1 MEIIKLKGNTNRGI
15 HYLSP
20 VTPVEEHPDERW
32 YKFITQYPYRIFNDI
47 KTKLPHEIQ
56 FSWGPTL
63 TVGETD
69 PQIGMTLKEICPCIN
84 NDDIGYILIFDYD
97 ISGNEE
103 TGTVSQ

>member
-47 KTKLPHEIQ
+47 KTNLFI
-56 FSWGPTL
+56 SS
-63 TVGETD
+63 
-69 PQIGMTLKEICPCIN
+69 
-84 NDDIGYILIFDYD
+84 LIFSPIFTDLLK
-97 ISGNEE
+97 SL
-103 TGTVSQ
+103 

>member
-1 MEIIKLKGNTNRGI
+1 MEAIKLKGNTNRGI

-20 VTPVEEHPDERW
+20 VTPIEEHSDERW

-63 TVGETD
+63 TVGEID
-69 PQIGMTLKEICPCIN
+69 PQIGMMLKEICPCIN

-97 ISGNEE
+97 ISGNNE
-103 TGTVSQ
+103 TGIIS

>member
-1 MEIIKLKGNTNRGI
+1 MEVIKLKGYTNRGI

-20 VTPVEEHPDERW
+20 VTPVKEHPDERW

-63 TVGETD
+63 VVGETD
-69 PQIGMTLKEICPCIN
+69 SQIGMRLKEICPCVN
-84 NDDIGYILIFDYD
+84 NDDLGFILIFDYD
-97 ISGNEE
+97 NQGQDSIC
-103 TGTVSQ
+103 V

>member
-20 VTPVEEHPDERW
+20 VTPVEEHSDERW

-63 TVGETD
+63 TVGEID
-69 PQIGMTLKEICPCIN
+69 PQIGMMLKEICPCIN

-97 ISGNEE
+97 ISGNKE
-103 TGTVSQ
+103 TRVVSQ

>member
-1 MEIIKLKGNTNRGI
+1 MEIIKVKGNTNRGI

-20 VTPVEEHPDERW
+20 VTPVEEHSDERW

-63 TVGETD
+63 TVGEVD
-69 PQIGMTLKEICPCIN
+69 PQIGMMLKEICPCIN

-103 TGTVSQ
+103 TGTV

>member
-63 TVGETD
+63 TVGEIA
-69 PQIGMTLKEICPCIN
+69 PQIGMMLKEICPCIN

>member
-69 PQIGMTLKEICPCIN
+69 PQIGMMLKEICPCIN